1 MRADDEKTCTRRA
14 ALAMC
19 TLACA
24 EMGPWFAGAKAPGLN
39 PVSAR
44 LVALDSASAEEP
56 CFLDFI
62 DPGAPLPPILC
73 VRPGTP
79 RRGALPG

>member
-1 MRADDEKTCTRRA
+1 V

-19 TLACA
+19 TVACA
-24 EMGPWFAGAKAPGLN
+24 EMGQWFAGDKATGLK
-39 PVSAR
+39 PVSAPD
-44 LVALDSASAEEP
+44 VARDAASAEEP

-79 RRGALPG
+79 RRGALAG